1 MRTVAAITIL
11 IALFATN
18 VFAQQPQAD
27 QTTAQIRRGTLK
39 IELGIGLALVGAV
52 LMIIPTNGNGSDD
65 HRLDAPAAAMVAGG
79 FGLICWGTKER
90 TQAIHPQT
98 TVGLMVGRSQGV
110 QIRRVW

>member
-1 MRTVAAITIL
+1 MRAIAMTTFITLLAA
-11 IALFATN
+11 N

-27 QTTAQIRRGTLK
+27 QATTAQIRRGTHK
-39 IELGIGLALVGAV
+39 IELGVGLAIVGAV
-52 LMIIPTNGNGSDD
+52 LMVVPTNGKRSDD

-79 FGLICWGTKER
+79 FGLILWGTKDR

-98 TVGLMVGRSQGV
+98 TFGLMVGRSQGV